1 MIDIAFDPCAI
12 AVRLPIHAGIVG
24 GILGGILGR
33 IFGRIFGRILRGNQ
47 GMIAQIRQTPAGR
60 M

>member
-33 IFGRIFGRILRGNQ
+33 IFGRILRGNQ